1 MSFAAL
7 AGRTVVLTRPLQ
19 QSLQLERELIA
30 HGAHVVQM
38 PLIAIAQPTDNGEAL
53 RNALHNV
60 QQYEWLVVTSA
71 NGAAQV
77 APTLSQLSTRPK
89 LAAIGKATADALGS
103 EVDFVPTIAR
113 GDELVAQFP
122 TGNGRVLLAQAQDVD
137 GAVAEGL
144 RARGFVVDAV
154 DAYKTEAVVPSHDDM
169 ELAQHADAVVFY
181 SGSAVRSWCAAFG
194 STTPRAV
201 VAIGKPTEAVARAM
215 ALHNVVGATEPTSD
229 AVLVALRG
237 LFHRPNP

>member
-1 MSFAAL
+1 MSNTSL

-30 HGAHVVQM
+30 LGAHVVQM
-38 PLIAIAQPTDNGEAL
+38 PLIAIASPHDKGDAL
-53 RNALHNV
+53 QASLAQL
-60 QQYEWLVVTSA
+60 QQYDWLVVTSA

-77 APTLSQLSTRPK
+77 AGALSQLSVRPK
-89 LAAIGKATADALGS
+89 LAAVGKASADALGV

-122 TGNGRVLLAQAQDVD
+122 RGSGRVLLAQAQDAD

-144 RARGFVVDAV
+144 RTCGYVVDAV
-154 DAYKTEAVVPSHDDM
+154 AAYTTEAVVPSSDDM
-169 ELAQHADAVVFY
+169 ELAQRADAVVFY

-194 STTPRAV
+194 ATSPKAV
-201 VAIGKPTEAVARAM
+201 VAIGKPTEAVTHASAM
-215 ALHNVVGATEPTSD
+215 RNVAVASEPTTD
-229 AVLVALRG
+229 AVVAALRG
-237 LFHRPNP
+237 LFQQPNP

>member
-1 MSFAAL
+1 MSFTAL
-7 AGRTVVLTRPLQ
+7 AGRTVVLTRPMQ

-38 PLIAIAQPTDNGEAL
+38 PLIAIAQPTDNGVAL

-89 LAAIGKATADALGS
+89 LAAIGKATADALGV

-122 TGNGRVLLAQAQDVD
+122 TGSGRVLLAQAQDVD

-154 DAYKTEAVVPSHDDM
+154 DAYKTEAVTPTRDDM

-181 SGSAVRSWCAAFG
+181 SGSAVRSWVTAFG

-201 VAIGKPTEAVARAM
+201 VVIGKPTEAVARAM
-215 ALHNVVGATEPTSD
+215 ALHDVMVASEPTSD

-237 LFHRPNP
+237 LFQRPNP